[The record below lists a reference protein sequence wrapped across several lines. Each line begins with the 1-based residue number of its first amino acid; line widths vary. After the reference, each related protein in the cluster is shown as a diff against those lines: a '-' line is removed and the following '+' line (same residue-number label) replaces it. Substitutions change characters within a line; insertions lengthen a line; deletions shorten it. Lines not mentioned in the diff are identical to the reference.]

1 MLGINGGEL
10 LILAILAVVVLGPE
24 RLPDYAAELGRLV
37 RELRRMAT
45 GARDQ
50 LREEVG
56 ADFDDVNWKKLD
68 PREYDPRRIIKE
80 ALLDEFDDA
89 ARATTDPGTVGRP
102 AAGATGGG
110 PARAQAAESRE
121 RARDAA

>member
-24 RLPDYAAELGRLV
+24 RLPGYAAQLGRLV

-89 ARATTDPGTVGRP
+89 ARATTNPTAVRRP
-102 AAGATGGG
+102 ASGSTGHGT
-110 PARAQAAESRE
+110 ARAQAAESRE
-121 RARDAA
+121 QARDAA